1 MPGSRP
7 DTTAPVGAHASP
19 GRRRSRRTASRVV
32 APLLAGLLAAAALGP
47 AHPAAAAPVEPAG
60 LPAPGRTFE
69 HYPPM
74 KDVHADRFSMGI
86 FGAGEPEGLVHNYAS
101 YTPGN
106 EMKPESTQRE
116 KGVFTYDAA
125 EAAIARYT
133 SRNPDLALYGHTLAW
148 HSQTPT
154 WMWDAPPARYDQPG
168 TFDADVA
175 LENLHAHIEHVLGYF
190 GDRLVAVDVVNEA
203 VGTANPADW
212 RGSLAKGEGWYQ
224 ALGADWVELAFLKA
238 AEVVDAHG
246 WDVKLTYNDFGL
258 DSPAKARVVYE
269 MVKDINARHAGERP
283 DGRPLIEVIGMQ
295 GHYNLATDVEAV
307 EQNIRLFA
315 SLGDVEVHV
324 TEMDI
329 ALPPGELTPEN
340 ENNQG
345 MKYAELFKI
354 YRDYGAGPG
363 NTTGNPRVVQAVKLA
378 GVRDVRTGWK
388 GGEFAMPYDYDGN
401 AKLALLGILYPEQF
415 LATHDYVEVP
425 GGGERPPVPGVHVYD
440 TSLGDA
446 WSGANVVLGDD
457 ASVWPWST
465 TDDGEVAFRPEAGAT
480 YRLTVNYTAKGTT
493 AIRVRWL
500 GDNTNGGYTTGDG
513 AVINDHQYAA
523 GQVATHIP
531 AYFNSGMVNMGSYDL
546 VTEITLDGT
555 EPADGLIGNIGI
567 RGGGGGNAFS
577 VNRLTVEQVTAGGAE
592 TLVTWPGEV
601 VTPPA
606 TAPAA
611 PTDVQA
617 TAGDG
622 AATVAWTAPEDD
634 GGSAVT
640 SSTVTAAPGGATC
653 TTDGTTC
660 AVPGLTNGTAYT
672 FTVVATNEAGDSAVS
687 ATSAPVTPYGA
698 PGTRGTVALAVSAEA
713 ACVDGRPQVTLQ
725 VRNTERLPVLVAA
738 TTPWRGAAAWV
749 AWPGTTVT
757 RTLTAPGTTLDAG
770 NVHVTGAGVV
780 AKRTALSAYQAGHLG
795 TTCP

>member
-1 MPGSRP
+1 MPGP
-7 DTTAPVGAHASP
+7 DVTAPLRTLAP
-19 GRRRSRRTASRVV
+19 RRRAGRTAARVG
-32 APLLAGLLAAAALGP
+32 APLLAAVLAVGALGP
-47 AHPAAAAPVEPAG
+47 AGPAAAAPEPAA
-60 LPAPGRTFE
+60 LPEPGQTFE

-74 KDVHADRFSMGI
+74 KEQHADRFSMGI
-86 FGAGEPEGLVHNYAS
+86 FGAGEIEGLLYNYAS

-106 EMKPESTQRE
+106 EMKPESTQRD

-125 EAAIARYT
+125 EAAFARYT

-154 WMWDAPPARYDQPG
+154 WMWDAPPARFDQPG
-168 TFDADVA
+168 TFDRDTA
-175 LENLHAHIEHVLGYF
+175 LANLDAHVENVLGHF

-224 ALGADWVELAFLKA
+224 ALGADWVELAFVKA

-295 GHYNLATDVEAV
+295 GHYNLATDVAAV

-329 ALPPGELTPEN
+329 ALPPGELTPEA

-363 NTTGNPRVVQAVKLA
+363 NTTGNPKVVHAVKLA
-378 GVRDVRTGWK
+378 GVRDVRQGWK

-401 AKLALLGILYPEQF
+401 AKLALLGILYPEEF
-415 LATHDYVEVP
+415 LATHEYVDLP
-425 GGGERPPVPGVHVYD
+425 GGGDREPVPGVHVYD

-457 ASVWPWST
+457 AAVWPWST
-465 TDDGEVAFRPEAGAT
+465 TDDGEVAFRPEAGTT

-500 GDNTNGGYTTGDG
+500 KDNTNGGYTTGDG

-546 VTEITLDGT
+546 VTEITLDGDQ
-555 EPADGLIGNIGI
+555 PADGLIGNIGI

-577 VNRLTVEQVTAGGAE
+577 INALRVEKLGAGGAAQ
-592 TLVTWPGEV
+592 TVAQWPGEV
-601 VTPPA
+601 VQPPA
-606 TAPAA
+606 TAPSA
-611 PTDVQA
+611 PTGVTA
-617 TAGDG
+617 TAGNG
-622 AATVAWTAPEDD
+622 AADVTWTAPSDD

-640 SSTVTAAPGGATC
+640 SSTVTAQPGGATC
-653 TTDGTTC
+653 TTDTTAC
-660 AVPGLTNGTAYT
+660 TVTGLSNGTAYT
-672 FTVVATNEAGDSAVS
+672 FTVTATNAAGTSEASAP
-687 ATSAPVTPYGA
+687 SAPVTPFGA
-698 PGTRGTVALAVSAEA
+698 PGTRGSVALAVSAEA
-713 ACVDGRPQVTLQ
+713 ACVDGKPRVTVQ
-725 VRNTERLPVLVAA
+725 VRNAERVPVLVAA
-738 TTPWRGAAAWV
+738 TSPWRGVGGWLV
-749 AWPGTTVT
+749 WPGSTVQKT
-757 RTLTAPGTTLDAG
+757 WTAPGASVDSGT
-770 NVHVTGAGVV
+770 VRVTGAGIV
-780 AKRTALSAYQAGHLG
+780 AWGAGLSGYDAGYAG
-795 TTCP
+795 VSCG

>member
-1 MPGSRP
+1 MPGP
-7 DTTAPVGAHASP
+7 DVTAPLRPLVP
-19 GRRRSRRTASRVV
+19 RRRRASRTAARVG
-32 APLLAGLLAAAALGP
+32 APLLAAVLAVGALGP
-47 AHPAAAAPVEPAG
+47 AGPAAAAPEPAA
-60 LPAPGRTFE
+60 LPEPGQTFE

-74 KDVHADRFSMGI
+74 KDQHADRFSMGI
-86 FGAGEPEGLVHNYAS
+86 FGAGEIEGLLYNYAS

-106 EMKPESTQRE
+106 EMKPESTQRD

-125 EAAIARYT
+125 EAAFARYT

-148 HSQTPT
+148 HSQSPT
-154 WMWDAPPARYDQPG
+154 WMWDAPPARFDQPG
-168 TFDADVA
+168 TFDRDTA
-175 LENLHAHIEHVLGYF
+175 LANLNAHVENVLGHF

-224 ALGADWVELAFLKA
+224 ALGADWVELAFVKA

-283 DGRPLIEVIGMQ
+283 GGRPLIEVIGMQ
-295 GHYNLATDVEAV
+295 GHYNLATDVAAV

-329 ALPPGELTPEN
+329 ALPPGELTPEA

-345 MKYAELFKI
+345 MKYAQLFKI

-363 NTTGNPRVVQAVKLA
+363 NTTGNPKVVHAVKLA
-378 GVRDVRTGWK
+378 GVRDVRQGWK
-388 GGEFAMPYDYDGN
+388 GGEFAMPYDYDGK
-401 AKLALLGILYPEQF
+401 AKLALLGILYPEEF
-415 LATHDYVEVP
+415 LATHEYVDLP
-425 GGGERPPVPGVHVYD
+425 GGGDREPVPGVHVYD

-457 ASVWPWST
+457 AAVWPWST
-465 TDDGEVAFRPEAGAT
+465 TDDGEVAFRPEAGTT

-500 GDNTNGGYTTGDG
+500 KDNTNGGYTTGDG

-546 VTEITLDGT
+546 VTEITLDGDQ
-555 EPADGLIGNIGI
+555 PADGLIGNIGI

-577 VNRLTVEQVTAGGAE
+577 INALRVEKLGAGGTAE
-592 TLVTWPGEV
+592 TVAQWPGEV
-601 VTPPA
+601 AQPPA
-606 TAPAA
+606 IAPSA
-611 PTDVQA
+611 PTSVTA
-617 TAGDG
+617 TAGNGTAD
-622 AATVAWTAPEDD
+622 VSWTAPSDD
-634 GGSAVT
+634 GSSAVT
-640 SSTVTAAPGGATC
+640 SSTVTAQPGGATC
-653 TTDGTTC
+653 TTDTTAC
-660 AVPGLTNGTAYT
+660 TLTGLANGTAYT
-672 FTVVATNEAGDSAVS
+672 FTVTATNAVGTSEASAP
-687 ATSAPVTPYGA
+687 SAPVTPFGA
-698 PGTRGTVALAVSAEA
+698 PGTRGSVALAVSAEA
-713 ACVDGRPQVTLQ
+713 VCVDGKPRVTVH
-725 VRNTERLPVLVAA
+725 VRNTERVPVLVAA
-738 TTPWRGAAAWV
+738 TSPWRGVGGWLV
-749 AWPGTTVT
+749 WPGSSVQKTWTV
-757 RTLTAPGTTLDAG
+757 PGTSVDAG
-770 NVHVTGAGVV
+770 TVRVTGAGIV
-780 AKRTALSAYQAGHLG
+780 AWGAGLSGYDAGYAG
-795 TTCP
+795 VSCG

>member
-1 MPGSRP
+1 MPGSRSHS
-7 DTTAPVGAHASP
+7 TTAA
-19 GRRRSRRTASRVV
+19 
-32 APLLAGLLAAAALGP
+32 LAAALAGTLALATLG
-47 AHPAAAAPVEPAG
+47 AALPAAAAVEPE
-60 LPAPGRTFE
+60 LPAPGQTFE
-69 HYPPM
+69 HYPAM
-74 KDVHADRFSMGI
+74 KDAHADRFSMGI
-86 FGAGEPEGLVHNYAS
+86 FGAGEPEGLIYNYAS

-106 EMKPESTQRE
+106 EMKPESTQRD
-116 KGVFTYDAA
+116 KGVFTFEPA

-154 WMWDAPPARYDQPG
+154 WMWDAPPARFDQPG
-168 TFDADVA
+168 TFDPDVA
-175 LENLHAHIEHVLGYF
+175 LENLNTHVEAVLEHF
-190 GDRLVAVDVVNEA
+190 GERLVAIDVVNEA

-224 ALGADWVELAFLKA
+224 ALGADWVELAFVKA

-295 GHYNLATDVEAV
+295 GHYNLATNVAAV
-307 EQNIRLFA
+307 EQNIQLFA

-363 NTTGNPRVVQAVKLA
+363 NTTGNPKVVHAVKLA

-415 LATHDYVEVP
+415 LATHEYVEVP
-425 GGGERPPVPGVHVYD
+425 GGGERPPVPGVHVFD
-440 TSLGDA
+440 TSSGDA

-457 ASVWPWST
+457 AGVWPWST

-500 GDNTNGGYTTGDG
+500 KDNTNGGYTSGDG

-546 VTEITLDGT
+546 VTEITLDGDQ
-555 EPADGLIGNIGI
+555 PADALVGNIGI
-567 RGGGGGNAFS
+567 RGGAGGNAFTI
-577 VNRLTVEQVTAGGAE
+577 NRLTVQKLAAGGAE
-592 TLVTWPGEV
+592 TMVTWPGEV

-606 TAPAA
+606 TAPSA
-611 PTDVQA
+611 PTAVQA
-617 TAGDG
+617 TAGNG

-634 GGSAVT
+634 GGSPVT
-640 SSTVTAAPGGATC
+640 SSTVTASPGGATC

-660 AVPGLTNGTAYT
+660 DVTGLTNGRAYT
-672 FTVVATNEAGDSAVS
+672 FTVVATNEVGASAAS
-687 ATSAPVTPYGA
+687 AASAAVTPFGA
-698 PGTRGTVALAVSAEA
+698 PGTRGAVALAVSADA
-713 ACVDGRPQVTLQ
+713 ACVAGRARVTVH
-725 VRNTERLPVLVAA
+725 VRNVERVPVVVAA
-738 TTPWRGAAAWV
+738 TTPWGGITGWLLRPGASVQRSW
-749 AWPGTTVT
+749 
-757 RTLTAPGTTLDAG
+757 TAPGTSIDAG
-770 NVHVTGAGVV
+770 TVRVTGAGVI
-780 AKRTALSAYQAGHLG
+780 AGRASLTAYQSAHPG

>member
-1 MPGSRP
+1 MPGLRP
-7 DTTAPVGAHASP
+7 DVSAPAGTTADP
-19 GRRRSRRTASRVV
+19 RRRRAGGATRPVLGTV
-32 APLLAGLLAAAALGP
+32 LAGLLTLATLGP
-47 AHPAAAAPVEPAG
+47 AHPAAAADTELPPAG
-60 LPAPGRTFE
+60 QTFE
-69 HYPPM
+69 HYPPL
-74 KDVHADRFSMGI
+74 KDAYADHFSFGI
-86 FGAGEPEGLVHNYAS
+86 FGAGEADGLIYNYAS

-116 KGVFTYDAA
+116 KGVFTFDAA

-168 TFDADVA
+168 TFDSAVA
-175 LENLHAHIEHVLGYF
+175 LENLNTHVEAVLEHF
-190 GDRLVAVDVVNEA
+190 GERLVAIDVVNEA
-203 VGTANPADW
+203 VGTANPDDW
-212 RGSLAKGEGWYQ
+212 RASLAKGEGWYE
-224 ALGADWVELAFLKA
+224 ALGADWVELAFVKA

-269 MVKDINARHAGERP
+269 MVKDINERHAGERP

-295 GHYNLATDVEAV
+295 GHYSLATDVDAV
-307 EQNIRLFA
+307 EQNIKLFGT
-315 SLGDVEVHV
+315 LGNVEVHV

-345 MKYAELFKI
+345 MKYAELFTI
-354 YRDYGAGPG
+354 YRDHAAGPA
-363 NTTGNPRVVQAVKLA
+363 NTTDNAHVVAAVKLA
-378 GVRDVRTGWK
+378 GVRDVLTGWK

-415 LATHDYVEVP
+415 LATHEYIDTS
-425 GGGERPPVPGVHVYD
+425 GGQERPPVPGVHVYD
-440 TSLGDA
+440 TSLGDP

-465 TDDGEVAFRPEAGAT
+465 TDDGEVAFRPEADET

-500 GDNTNGGYTTGDG
+500 KDNTNGGYTTGDG
-513 AVINDHQYAA
+513 AVINDHQYSA

-546 VTEITLDGT
+546 VTEITLDGAQ
-555 EPADGLIGNIGI
+555 PADGLIGNIAI
-567 RGGGGGNAFS
+567 RGGAGGNAFS
-577 VNRLTVEQVTAGGAE
+577 INKLTVEKITGTGTGTV
-592 TLVTWPGEV
+592 VTWPGEIV
-601 VTPPA
+601 EPPA

-617 TAGDG
+617 TAGVG
-622 AATVAWTAPEDD
+622 SATVAWTAPTDD
-634 GGSAVT
+634 GGSPVT
-640 SSTVTAAPGGATC
+640 SSTVTASPGGATC

-660 AVPGLTNGTAYT
+660 DVTDLTNGKAYT
-672 FTVVATNEAGDSAVS
+672 FTVVATNEAGDSEPS
-687 ATSAPVTPYGA
+687 AASAPVTPTGV
-698 PGTRGTVALAVSAEA
+698 PGTPRAVALAVSAQS
-713 ACVDGRPQVTLQ
+713 ACVDGRPQVTVH
-725 VRNTERLPVLVAA
+725 VRNTERVPVVVTAV
-738 TTPWRGAAAWV
+738 TPWRAATAWILLPGASAQ
-749 AWPGTTVT
+749 
-757 RTLTAPGTTLDAG
+757 RTWTAPGTTLDAG
-770 NVHVTGAGVV
+770 DVQVTGATVI
-780 AKRTALSAYQAGHLG
+780 AWRAALMTYEAGHTG
-795 TTCP
+795 ASCG